1 MKNVLIFVVLL
12 ASTLS
17 ASAQDVIVKKDG
29 STILSKVIEIGTTEV
44 KYKKWNNQN
53 GPNYTISKSEVQAI
67 NYENGEKE
75 TFSEVETPKPQQF
88 NYNDYSSQMAESMA
102 ASNRY
107 QKEKLLSSAKA
118 WRGASFWAFLVP
130 FAGGIVAGLILDDT
144 MSDTYAGLFD
154 HGTYWLCCGIG
165 LGVGIAG
172 TAICQSVASNKEKL
186 ARTITA
192 SHIIQKEFI
201 IGNSH
206 LSAGIDLMNDQ
217 YTRDNTLGLGL
228 SLNF

>member
-12 ASTLS
+12 SSTLS

-75 TFSEVETPKPQQF
+75 TFSEVEASKPQQF

-102 ASNRY
+102 ASNRL
-107 QKEKLLSSAKA
+107 QREKLLSSAKS
-118 WRGASFWAFLVP
+118 WRRAGGWVWGIS
-130 FAGGIVAGLILDDT
+130 FAGGIIAGLCLDDT
-144 MSDTYAGLFD
+144 IGDSDAGLFD
-154 HGTYWLCCGIG
+154 CGTYWLCCGAG
-165 LGVGIAG
+165 LVVGIG
-172 TAICQSVASNKEKL
+172 GMLICNSVANNKEHL
-186 ARTITA
+186 ANTITA
-192 SHIIQKEFI
+192 SHIIQQDFN
-201 IGNSH
+201 IGNSR
-206 LSAGIDLMNDQ
+206 LSAGIDLMND
-217 YTRDNTLGLGL
+217 RNTSDKALGLGL
-228 SLNF
+228 TLNF